1 MANDRFFSIHPR
13 KGELVILDKKK
24 GPLVTRSMGLI
35 DLSQATSDTKGGGVM
50 RTIDQNV
57 LVGPDAYEQPM
68 REDFSTHRENIDA
81 ILKKHLPL
89 IKGFAPSDV
98 ITYFAGIRAA
108 TYEEEFIIERSEYVQ
123 NLIHAAGIQSPGL
136 ASAPAIAEEISRITV
151 DALQE
156 QMEVKPNTGF
166 NPRRRVIPH
175 MSDLTTEEKQEIIRK
190 NPDYGVIICRC
201 EGISKG
207 EIVDTIHSPIPAT
220 TIDALKRRVRPG
232 MGRCQGGFCSPLVT
246 QIICEETG
254 LSPEE
259 VTKSGED
266 SNLILER
273 THKGERSGRQH
284 ETV

>member
-1 MANDRFFSIHPR
+1 M
-13 KGELVILDKKK
+13 
-24 GPLVTRSMGLI
+24 
-35 DLSQATSDTKGGGVM
+35 
-50 RTIDQNV
+50 
-57 LVGPDAYEQPM
+57 
-68 REDFSTHRENIDA
+68 
-81 ILKKHLPL
+81 
-89 IKGFAPSDV
+89 
-98 ITYFAGIRAA
+98 
-108 TYEEEFIIERSEYVQ
+108 Q

-220 TIDALKRRVRPG
+220 TIDALKRACAPAWAGARAASVPRWSRRSSARRRGFPQRRSPKA
-232 MGRCQGGFCSPLVT
+232 GR
-246 QIICEETG
+246 
-254 LSPEE
+254 
-259 VTKSGED
+259 
-266 SNLILER
+266 IL
-273 THKGERSGRQH
+273 T
-284 ETV
+284 

>member
-1 MANDRFFSIHPR
+1 
-13 KGELVILDKKK
+13 
-24 GPLVTRSMGLI
+24 
-35 DLSQATSDTKGGGVM
+35 
-50 RTIDQNV
+50 
-57 LVGPDAYEQPM
+57 M

-166 NPRRRVIPH
+166 NPRRRMIPH